1 MNYIAVLR
9 YILYSVFAQFARG
22 FEKVFDFSFK
32 TKSIGFY
39 ADA

>member
-22 FEKVFDFSFK
+22 MEKIILFIYIYKESP
-32 TKSIGFY
+32 
-39 ADA
+39 